1 MTHDDYRRHCQEFL
15 AEMLQVTRSKNP
27 DYSAGTDDAMND
39 YKSAA
44 ARLGVT
50 PFQAWAV
57 LLTKHIHAVERFVKT
72 GKLSSESIHSRLID
86 LANYAMLGDALVK
99 DLARQATTSDRP
111 GEVTQLDLLGD
122 CLAGEHGDDIRTMA
136 RGCLTNAFNDLSV
149 MIDERGSRD
158 GG

>member
-1 MTHDDYRRHCQEFL
+1 MTHDNYQKHCQEFL
-15 AEMLQVTRSKNP
+15 AEMLQVTESKNP

-57 LLTKHIHAVERFVKT
+57 LLTKHIHAIERFVKT
-72 GKLSSESIHSRLID
+72 GTLSSESIHSRLID

-99 DLARQATTSDRP
+99 DLASQSVLPDKP
-111 GEVTQLDLLGD
+111 GEVTKLDLLGD
-122 CLAGEHGDDIRTMA
+122 CLGGEHGDDIKVMA
-136 RGCLTNAFNDLSV
+136 RGYLARVFDDLSV
-149 MIDERGSRD
+149 MIDERRSRD